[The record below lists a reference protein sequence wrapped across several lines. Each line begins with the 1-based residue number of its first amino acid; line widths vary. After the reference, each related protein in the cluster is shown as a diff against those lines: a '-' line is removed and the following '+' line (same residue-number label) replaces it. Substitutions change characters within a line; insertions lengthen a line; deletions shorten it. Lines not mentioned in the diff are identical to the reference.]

1 MKKIKEC
8 VQYFSLLEWLIWGI
22 SVVAILTTFL
32 LFDKSNVLT
41 LTASLIGVT
50 ALIFYAK
57 GNPIGHALMIAFAI
71 IYAIIS
77 YTYAYYG
84 EMITYLGM
92 ALPMCVV
99 GLISWCK
106 NPYEKGKAEVKV
118 NRVKAKEYVFMGVLT
133 IAVTAV
139 FYFILQA
146 LGTSNLVISTL
157 SISTSF
163 IPAYLTFR
171 RSPYYALGYAA
182 NDVVL
187 MVLWMVASFENSAYL
202 PVTVCFTAFLVNDL
216 YGFICWRKMQKRQE
230 KGA

>member
-1 MKKIKEC
+1 MKLQCCRKQPNCLTVVKIC
-8 VQYFSLLEWLIWGI
+8 RFHLL
-22 SVVAILTTFL
+22 ILRF
-32 LFDKSNVLT
+32 FQMK
-41 LTASLIGVT
+41 
-50 ALIFYAK
+50 
-57 GNPIGHALMIAFAI
+57 IA
-71 IYAIIS
+71 
-77 YTYAYYG
+77 
-84 EMITYLGM
+84 
-92 ALPMCVV
+92 
-99 GLISWCK
+99 
-106 NPYEKGKAEVKV
+106 KV

-171 RSPYYALGYAA
+171 RRPYYALGYAA